1 MRFVFRRFFDEFGS
15 FHVYLDRY
23 RFFLSKFNFTYAF
36 LRMKAFITR
45 TIFSLRK
52 LHLIR
57 MNGNILKGRNFKR
70 RYVLRIQISWLDILI
85 VRINW
90 HRWKME
96 KFWLKVKPI
105 IINGFFVNFESYS
118 TVSIGSSIS
127 VREHVRFEGYPLCIH
142 IANEIKAYYPC
153 GAIFEHNRNDSV

>member
-1 MRFVFRRFFDEFGS
+1 MRFVFRQFFDEFRC
-15 FHVYLDRY
+15 FYVYLNRC
-23 RFFLSKFNFTYAF
+23 RFFLSKFNFTYAL

-52 LHLIR
+52 QHLIR

-70 RYVLRIQISWLDILI
+70 QYVSRIQISRLNILI

-96 KFWLKVKPI
+96 KFRLKVKPI
-105 IINGFFVNFESYS
+105 IIFVNFESYS
-118 TVSIGSSIS
+118 IVSIGSSIS
-127 VREHVRFEGYPLCIH
+127 VRKHVRICPIWRISVMYSLFVMYC
-142 IANEIKAYYPC
+142 K
-153 GAIFEHNRNDSV
+153 RN

>member
-1 MRFVFRRFFDEFGS
+1 MRFVFRRFFDEFRC
-15 FHVYLDRY
+15 FYVYLNRY

-36 LRMKAFITR
+36 LRMIAFITR

-52 LHLIR
+52 QHLIR
-57 MNGNILKGRNFKR
+57 MNGNILNFRR
-70 RYVLRIQISWLDILI
+70 RYVSRIQISRLNILI

-90 HRWKME
+90 YTWKME
-96 KFWLKVKPI
+96 KFRLKVKPI

-127 VREHVRFEGYPLCIH
+127 VCKHVRTCLIWKISVMYSPSVMYC
-142 IANEIKAYYPC
+142 K
-153 GAIFEHNRNDSV
+153 RN